1 MANARVTWTGGTTFI
16 GVDSTNHSVV
26 MSSPKEG
33 IGMKP
38 SELLLVALAACS
50 SYDVVT
56 ILEKKK
62 FALKKLEVEAN
73 AEQDAQAPWTF
84 TKIHLKYTLSADGL
98 TQAEAE
104 KAIALSE
111 GKYCS
116 VAATVKG
123 KAEIDWVCVIEP

>member
-1 MANARVTWTGGTTFI
+1 
-16 GVDSTNHSVV
+16 
-26 MSSPKEG
+26 
-33 IGMKP
+33 MKP